1 MRQSYGHH
9 FKRTGDNASECDAYV
24 WGSNTNYTLGLG
36 HEQVKTIPDINE
48 FFRRENLKCQQV
60 AISKFHSAFL
70 TQNGAV
76 YTCGHGRGGRLGH
89 SHNESMLTPKI
100 VKSLMEH
107 KVTSISLGIDHS
119 LFLTSSGQ
127 VRGHTLITLLNLA
140 DFCRF
145 LTN

>member
-1 MRQSYGHH
+1 M
-9 FKRTGDNASECDAYV
+9 
-24 WGSNTNYTLGLG
+24 
-36 HEQVKTIPDINE
+36 
-48 FFRRENLKCQQV
+48 

-127 VRGHTLITLLNLA
+127 VSKL
-140 DFCRF
+140 F
-145 LTN
+145 TNYVGI